1 MNPEAEKQKNSDY
14 KEDAVFKQ
22 SVQLTI
28 KKPLVMSHK
37 GFYIIWKFLKNRLY
51 LRSFMQELYE
61 IFPFASKGYR
71 RESILIFFHFY
82 FSVIQNFPVKILF

>member
-37 GFYIIWKFLKNRLY
+37 GFYI
-51 LRSFMQELYE
+51 
-61 IFPFASKGYR
+61 
-71 RESILIFFHFY
+71 
-82 FSVIQNFPVKILF
+82 V